1 MPIYLFQCNNCM
13 QEIERLCT
21 FGEIALCPNCGKMMV
36 RKPTFPAM
44 VKIKGEG
51 GYPSRRKQVKGT
63 APYTTRDSKVWTG
76 SGKTNWLSGDAR
88 KRQSV
93 KNELGR
99 RSK

>member
-1 MPIYLFQCNNCM
+1 M

-63 APYTTRDSKVWTG
+63 APYTTRDSKAWLDTDP
-76 SGKTNWLSGDAR
+76 SERHWLSGDAR
-88 KRQSV
+88 KRENI
-93 KNELGR
+93 KTEIGR
-99 RSK
+99 GSK